1 MTSSSPV
8 LRVRVNHIDH
18 ILVEP
23 GPLDNSGQHL
33 APIIRVYGM
42 SSIGKKTCVHIHQVY
57 PYFYIEY
64 TGNVDPES
72 GTFSFPIS
80 ISILGTKHVSC
91 SQWGVM

>member
-8 LRVRVNHIDH
+8 LRVRINHIDH

-23 GPLDNSGQHL
+23 GPLDNSSQQL
-33 APIIRVYGM
+33 VPIIRVYGI

-72 GTFSFPIS
+72 GMAPCQFQ
-80 ISILGTKHVSC
+80 C
-91 SQWGVM
+91 RC